1 LRAYAVIKPDWIYGG
16 IDGTV
21 TTFANVAGGAG
32 ADPTG
37 TVVLVLGVANLVADG
52 FAMGEGNYSG
62 TKAELER
69 KHIALVPSG
78 EREEIRQTFVPKG
91 FPGGELE
98 RFVDVITC
106 DEDR

>member
-1 LRAYAVIKPDWIYGG
+1 
-16 IDGTV
+16 
-21 TTFANVAGGAG
+21 
-32 ADPTG
+32 
-37 TVVLVLGVANLVADG
+37 VLGVASLVADG

-106 DEDR
+106 DEDRWAKTTVVEEYGLSPIVKSPILYHFHIRVTWLCRGMG